1 MAIDQA
7 HEQNNAEIKGDG
19 GAIGLTEDPA
29 ALRRWMVAGQEV
41 SRLLAACEAMSSSI
55 DTRIDRRHHEATVGA
70 QTALFEN
77 VKVMTTVLQDMGN
90 PFQNESSDLLSLD
103 TKNIANPSLAQLV
116 AIHHHRGL
124 KQVEVFLG
132 GLHKEEGMSEITANR
147 DSSSTSE
154 YAIERA
160 PEEEVIIGRRLSY
173 GEYDTSQILEDV
185 RGLCPRIHSSQ
196 DKVLWRNIQKS

>member
-1 MAIDQA
+1 
-7 HEQNNAEIKGDG
+7 
-19 GAIGLTEDPA
+19 
-29 ALRRWMVAGQEV
+29 MVEGPEV
-41 SRLLAACEAMSSSI
+41 NRLLAAYEAMSSSI

-116 AIHHHRGL
+116 AIHHQRRL

-132 GLHKEEGMSEITANR
+132 CLHKEECMSEITANI

-154 YAIERA
+154 YARESTR
-160 PEEEVIIGRRLSY
+160 GRSHHL
-173 GEYDTSQILEDV
+173 
-185 RGLCPRIHSSQ
+185 
-196 DKVLWRNIQKS
+196 

>member
-1 MAIDQA
+1 
-7 HEQNNAEIKGDG
+7 
-19 GAIGLTEDPA
+19 
-29 ALRRWMVAGQEV
+29 MVEGPEV
-41 SRLLAACEAMSSSI
+41 NPLLAAYEAMSSSI

-116 AIHHHRGL
+116 AIHHQRGL

-154 YAIERA
+154 YARESTR
-160 PEEEVIIGRRLSY
+160 GRSNHL
-173 GEYDTSQILEDV
+173 
-185 RGLCPRIHSSQ
+185 
-196 DKVLWRNIQKS
+196 